1 VKENL
6 IMDTPLTLLVE
17 TQLPAAVR
25 GDREAFA
32 QIVDGTRG
40 LVSSIA
46 LAIVRDAELSRDI
59 SQDVFLAAW
68 RDLRQLR
75 DPGSFLPWLRQMT
88 RHRAYHVLRTTRRRT
103 RHLVDGEVDSLI
115 ESAVDGRPSADAHLM
130 AEEERTALT
139 AVLDELPDDT
149 REVVTLFYREGQS
162 SAQVAALLGVGEVAV
177 RKRLSRARGRLRE
190 SLLARFGDAARRA
203 APGAGLTSSVMA
215 AIAIGM
221 PVHTSAAARVAVGS
235 AVASGGVPLLTK
247 ALTLAGAVVLP
258 AAGGLIGVLFG
269 TRQLKRQA
277 RSANELRGLRQF
289 EAVSAILVILAAF
302 AFPVSWWLT
311 DSVWSQV
318 ITFGAFILGLGT
330 LYLVW
335 LPRILASRFALE
347 LSEDPV
353 AARAARARERR
364 IAWVGWTM
372 GLLAGTAGLIAGLW
386 LS

>member
-1 VKENL
+1 
-6 IMDTPLTLLVE
+6 MDTSLTLLVE

-115 ESAVDGRPSADAHLM
+115 ESAVDCRPSADAHLM

-221 PVHTSAAARVAVGS
+221 PVQASAAARVAVGS

-353 AARAARARERR
+353 TARAARARERR

-386 LS
+386 L

>member
-1 VKENL
+1 
-6 IMDTPLTLLVE
+6 MDTSLTLLVE

-25 GDREAFA
+25 GDRAAFA
-32 QIVDGTRG
+32 RIVDGTRV

-68 RDLRQLR
+68 RDLSQLR

-88 RHRAYHVLRTTRRRT
+88 RHRAYHVLRSTRRRA
-103 RHLVDGEVDSLI
+103 RHLVDADVDSVI
-115 ESAVDGRPSADAHLM
+115 ESAVDQRPAADAHLL

-149 REVVTLFYREGQS
+149 REIVTLFYREEQS
-162 SAQVAALLGVGEVAV
+162 ATQVAALLGVGEAAV

-190 SLLARFGDAARRA
+190 SLLARFGEAARRA
-203 APGAGLTSSVMA
+203 APGAGLTSAVMT
-215 AIAIGM
+215 AIAIGT
-221 PVHTSAAARVAVGS
+221 PVQVSATARAAVGS
-235 AVASGGVPLLTK
+235 ATASVGVPVLSQLW
-247 ALTLAGAVVLP
+247 TLGGAIVLP
-258 AAGGLIGVLFG
+258 AAGGLTGVLFG

-277 RSANELRGLRQF
+277 RSAIELQGLRDF
-289 EAVSAILVILAAF
+289 EAVSAVLVVLAAF
-302 AFPVSWWLT
+302 AFPISWWLT
-311 DSVWSQV
+311 NSVWSQV
-318 ITFGAFILGLGT
+318 TTFGAFVVSLGT
-330 LYLVW
+330 LHLFW

-347 LSEDPV
+347 LAEDPV

-372 GLLAGTAGLIAGLW
+372 GIVAGVAGLIAGL
-386 LS
+386 